1 MNIAKSFPEVPT
13 RFKNV
18 YGRGSRKRP
27 WLHPPSARC
36 PKLTG
41 HPCSPL
47 HPAESDGSISA
58 RARGSNP
65 PHLGRSRY
73 HFGGSAPEGLGVKEK
88 NDMLEMCVISQDDDW
103 DDVLDRDG
111 SGTLIMDMVEVG
123 IRVHTLT
130 WPNTFQNAWHP
141 KAILTTSSNWGHPA
155 TAPRAAGHF
164 TKQHPDDTK
173 MIGC

>member
-1 MNIAKSFPEVPT
+1 MQENGPPFQDGRQCAPLKVVELWKHKTIVRGQTPVPPAKPQQQQQVSGVNIAKSFPEVPT

-58 RARGSNP
+58 RAPRFQSST
-65 PHLGRSRY
+65 LGPKSVPFWRKCSIRPGCQGEKRY
-73 HFGGSAPEGLGVKEK
+73 VG
-88 NDMLEMCVISQDDDW
+88 
-103 DDVLDRDG
+103 DVR
-111 SGTLIMDMVEVG
+111 
-123 IRVHTLT
+123 
-130 WPNTFQNAWHP
+130 N
-141 KAILTTSSNWGHPA
+141 
-155 TAPRAAGHF
+155 
-164 TKQHPDDTK
+164 
-173 MIGC
+173 